1 MTSTVQELLANLK
14 IYPGD
19 TVVSIKD
26 VDDVEFAIVDFFSE
40 NNTLTIVIGEK
51 EESEEEI

>member
-1 MTSTVQELLANLK
+1 MTSTVQELLAKLK